1 MMCYRDMTFCT
12 FYGECRKGKKCRRA
26 LTKKV
31 KIDAEKWWG
40 SKDAPIASYVNKPGC
55 FAKIKKG

>member
-1 MMCYRDMTFCT
+1 MTFCT